1 MPDTSRHVA
10 SQYDPQRHTLTI
22 AEVEAQLLAAGVPR
36 TRRHVQRLCLNGSFD
51 AARLG
56 PNSDWFIAPNSV
68 EKVVG
73 DLRALDEQ
81 RARRVATQRD
91 MSQDVE
97 PEMASK
103 LDTDVSRHDATQ
115 RDTSRH
121 ENRQEEPATPSDTS
135 RHDATEVATTSYV
148 AQLEKRL
155 EEKDDTIKFL
165 QEELV
170 DRRIQI
176 SGMKAIIDGQR
187 QLLETINQN
196 VAPVFGAL
204 AQLVQGKSKT
214 DAMKASH
221 DTVRQVTGPGAA

>member
-1 MPDTSRHVA
+1 MPDTSRPVA

-68 EKVVG
+68 EKVIG
-73 DLRALDEQ
+73 DLRALEEQ

-91 MSQDVE
+91 MSHDVAPEIANKSE
-97 PEMASK
+97 PDM
-103 LDTDVSRHDATQ
+103 SRHDATQ
-115 RDTSRH
+115 RDASQL
-121 ENRQEEPATPSDTS
+121 ENRQEQPATPSDMS
-135 RHDATEVATTSYV
+135 RPVATETASYV
-148 AQLEKRL
+148 AQLEKRI
-155 EEKDDTIKFL
+155 EEKDDTINFL

-170 DRRIQI
+170 DRRTQI

-214 DAMKASH
+214 EATEAAQA
-221 DTVRQVTGPGAA
+221 TVREVTDARIP

>member
-1 MPDTSRHVA
+1 MPDTSRPVA

-68 EKVVG
+68 EKVIG
-73 DLRALDEQ
+73 DLRALDQQ
-81 RARRVATQRD
+81 RERRIATQRDTTQHVASEITTKSGPDTTRQDATQRD
-91 MSQDVE
+91 MS
-97 PEMASK
+97 
-103 LDTDVSRHDATQ
+103 
-115 RDTSRH
+115 RH
-121 ENRQEEPATPSDTS
+121 ENREEQPATPSDTS
-135 RHDATEVATTSYV
+135 RHVATEVAATSYV

-170 DRRIQI
+170 DRRTQI

>member
-1 MPDTSRHVA
+1 MPDTSRPVA

-22 AEVEAQLLAAGVPR
+22 AEAEAQLLAAGVPR

-68 EKVVG
+68 EKVIG

-91 MSQDVE
+91 TSHDVA
-97 PEMASK
+97 PETPNKS
-103 LDTDVSRHDATQ
+103 DTDTSRQDATQ
-115 RDTSRH
+115 RDTSRP
-121 ENRQEEPATPSDTS
+121 EIKQEQPTTRSDTS
-135 RHDATEVATTSYV
+135 RPVATDSTSYV

-155 EEKDDTIKFL
+155 DEKDDTIKFL

-170 DRRIQI
+170 DRRTQI

-204 AQLVQGKSKT
+204 AMLVQGKSKAEAAEAAHATAREVT
-214 DAMKASH
+214 DAIPS
-221 DTVRQVTGPGAA
+221 